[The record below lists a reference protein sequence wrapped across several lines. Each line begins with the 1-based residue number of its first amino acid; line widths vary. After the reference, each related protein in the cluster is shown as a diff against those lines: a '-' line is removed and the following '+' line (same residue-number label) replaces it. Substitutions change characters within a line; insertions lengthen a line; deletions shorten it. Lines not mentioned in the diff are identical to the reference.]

1 MSKLIARKPVELTG
15 TETYMVGERKRSLFG
30 KMTLTVIL
38 VFIILITLVPFLWM
52 ISASLKDKN
61 SIFIYPIQWIPAK
74 ILWTNF
80 KEIWMKIP
88 LSKFITN
95 TTVLALAITCLQVF
109 TSSFAAYAF
118 AKLKFKGRN
127 VLFLCYMATIAVP
140 WQAYMVPQFLMFSK
154 MGMVNTLWS
163 MIFLQAFS
171 AFGVFMMRNF
181 FMSIPS
187 ELCEAARIDGL
198 SEVGIWFRI
207 MLPNAAPA
215 VATLTIYTFVT
226 TWNDFLGPSIYLT
239 YADVMTIQVGVKK
252 LISQFTAEWS
262 LIMAAGI
269 VSMIPVLIVF
279 IALQK
284 YFVEGV
290 VSSAVKG

>member
-1 MSKLIARKPVELTG
+1 MSKLIAGKQVNVTG
-15 TETYMVGERKRSLFG
+15 TETYMVGERKRTLFG
-30 KMTLTVIL
+30 KMVLTAIL

-61 SIFIYPIQWIPAK
+61 SIFVFPIQWIPTK
-74 ILWTNF
+74 FLWSNF
-80 KEIWMKIP
+80 KEIWTKIP
-88 LSKFITN
+88 LARFLSN
-95 TTVLALAITCLQVF
+95 TTILALVITCLQVF

-118 AKLKFKGRN
+118 AKLRFRGRN
-127 VLFLCYMATIAVP
+127 VLFMCYIATIAVP
-140 WQAYMVPQFLMFSK
+140 WQAYMVPQFLMFAR
-154 MGMVNTLWS
+154 MGLTNTLWS
-163 MIFLQAFS
+163 MIFLQAFT

-198 SEVGIWFRI
+198 SEFGIWLRI
-207 MLPNAAPA
+207 MLPNAIPA
-215 VATLTIYTFVT
+215 VATLTIFTFVT

-252 LISQFTAEWS
+252 LISQFSAEWS
-262 LIMAAGI
+262 LIMAAGV
-269 VSMIPVLIVF
+269 VSMVPVLIVF